1 MKYKCLHVF
10 IALLL
15 VSSYAS
21 FGQTSFI
28 KEIHLTPHFDNK
40 GNAIDMGVAYRL
52 FFADTIGAHD
62 VELFFDKMQPFLE
75 RKKDVVTNL
84 KVTDDKGIVPFKI
97 TEDVNKNDAVLQ
109 HWVSTRAV
117 TATALVNYVV
127 PVAVPFPV
135 KRGPHIDLQ
144 AAGGGL
150 SGAFN
155 GFLLLPPLRDTIDI
169 RIIWHLPKGQ
179 MAVTTFGLGNCTIK
193 SSVTNLLNCQFL
205 AGPLFSY
212 PVTGAN
218 KGFGMYALGRT
229 KDEMNSSIAW
239 PEKAYEQLR
248 QQLNGSAN
256 ESFRFFIR
264 TYDGG
269 PLNSGVATNGS
280 FLIYLPASQKATDPK
295 LKSLVAHE
303 MVHAFLLGLNSKTEG
318 LDDWYNEGIADYL
331 SIKIPY
337 ETGLYSKEYYDT
349 LINQEA
355 ALYYTNIYR
364 ETPEKDIP
372 AIKWSGRNAWSLG
385 YSRGALYFTN
395 LDAKLRRL
403 TSGKVSV
410 ISLVNKITALNKK
423 GVKADDSAWV
433 QLLRKDAGEWAVD
446 DWKTMMSGKLLLP
459 EPDAY
464 PGWEMHKI
472 QIGLFDMGFSLPK
485 SIRAGEHIKRL
496 AKDSPAALA
505 GLQEGD
511 EIAIT
516 IAINDAYSSYTMPI
530 TITVKRDG
538 NLIPITFKPYQGSI
552 VGIKWL
558 PVK

>member
-1 MKYKCLHVF
+1 MKYKCPNVF

-21 FGQTSFI
+21 FAQTSFI
-28 KEIHLTPHFDNK
+28 KEIHLTPHFNNK

-52 FFADTIGAHD
+52 FFADTIGTHN
-62 VELFFDKMQPFLE
+62 VELFFDKMQPFLD
-75 RKKDVVTNL
+75 RKTDVVTDL
-84 KVTDDKGIVPFKI
+84 KVTDNIGAVALKI
-97 TEDVNKNDAVLQ
+97 TEDVNKYDAVMQ
-109 HWVSTRAV
+109 HWVGTRAV
-117 TATALVNYVV
+117 TGSAEVNYLV

-150 SGAFN
+150 CGAFN
-155 GFLLLPPLRDTIDI
+155 GFLLIPSLPDTINI
-169 RIIWHLPKGQ
+169 RIVWHLPKGQ
-179 MAVTTFGLGNCTIK
+179 TAVTTFGLGDCTIK
-193 SSVTNLLNCQFL
+193 SSRINLLNCQFMV
-205 AGPLFSY
+205 GPLFSY
-212 PVTGAN
+212 PATGAN
-218 KGFGMYALGRT
+218 KSFGIYSLGRT
-229 KDEMNSSIAW
+229 TAEMDSSIEW

-248 QQLNGSAN
+248 RQLNGSPD

-280 FLIYLPASQKATDPK
+280 FLIYLPANQKASDPK
-295 LKSLVAHE
+295 LRSLVAHE

-337 ETGLYSKEYYDT
+337 AAGLYSKEYYAT

-372 AIKWSGRNAWSLG
+372 SIKWSGRNAWSLG

-395 LDAKLRRL
+395 LDAKLHKL
-403 TSGKVSV
+403 TGGKVSV

-423 GVKADDSAWV
+423 GIKADDSTWV

-472 QIGLFDMGFSLPK
+472 QVGFFDMGFALPK
-485 SIRAGEHIKRL
+485 NIRAGEHIKGL
-496 AKDSPAALA
+496 AKDSPAAIA

-511 EIAIT
+511 EIATT
-516 IAINDAYSSYTMPI
+516 IVINDAYVSYTESL

-538 NLIPITFKPYQGSI
+538 KLIPITFKPYQGNTQ
-552 VGIKWL
+552 GIEWS